1 MNELEFSRQIRQHLD
16 ESATRLPYKVT
27 HRLEQARLA
36 ALAHVPAQASALA
49 AEPVGALSMSGTG
62 NLGRGG
68 GLSLW
73 KKTLLSVLPIL
84 ILVAGLIAI
93 SEWSEMEQADEA
105 DDVDAAMLEDDVPLS
120 AYADRGFG
128 VFLKNTGQ

>member
-1 MNELEFSRQIRQHLD
+1 
-16 ESATRLPYKVT
+16 
-27 HRLEQARLA
+27 
-36 ALAHVPAQASALA
+36 
-49 AEPVGALSMSGTG
+49 MSGTG
-62 NLGRGG
+62 SLGRGG
-68 GLSLW
+68 GLALW
-73 KKTLLSVLPIL
+73 KKTLLSALPIL

-105 DDVDAAMLEDDVPLS
+105 ADVDAAMLEDDVPLS